1 MRWMQGKLELH
12 KHVDFASNK
21 VTIDILVLIEKP
33 MIGGIDVLHEHLLY
47 CFFIYLFT
55 SIDLNHFK
63 IYVET
68 ILLNI
73 LLTFVCLKLLFF
85 VNSFLFCLYQ
95 VTWKKY

>member
-1 MRWMQGKLELH
+1 MQGKLGLL
-12 KHVDFASNK
+12 KHVDFASNR
-21 VTIDILVLIEKP
+21 VTIGVLVLIEKP
-33 MIGGIDVLHEHLLY
+33 MIGGVDVLHEHLIVL
-47 CFFIYLFT
+47 FFFKFT
-55 SIDLNHFK
+55 SIDLNRFK

-95 VTWKKY
+95 VT

>member
-1 MRWMQGKLELH
+1 MYFM
-12 KHVDFASNK
+12 N
-21 VTIDILVLIEKP
+21 I
-33 MIGGIDVLHEHLLY
+33 LLY
-47 CFFIYLFT
+47 CFFF
-55 SIDLNHFK
+55 LNLLVLTLIVFK

-95 VTWKKY
+95 VT

>member
-1 MRWMQGKLELH
+1 MQGKLGLL
-12 KHVDFASNK
+12 KHVDFASNR
-21 VTIDILVLIEKP
+21 VTIGVLVLIEKP
-33 MIGGIDVLHEHLLY
+33 MIGGVDVLHEHLIVL
-47 CFFIYLFT
+47 FFF
-55 SIDLNHFK
+55 LNLLVLTLIVFK

-95 VTWKKY
+95 VT